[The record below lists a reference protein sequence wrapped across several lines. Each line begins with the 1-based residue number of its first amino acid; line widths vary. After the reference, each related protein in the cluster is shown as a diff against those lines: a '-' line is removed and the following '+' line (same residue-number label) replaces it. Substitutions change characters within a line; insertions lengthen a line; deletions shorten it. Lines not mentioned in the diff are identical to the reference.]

1 MSPRL
6 PPEGDGE
13 LGAVDIPVDRLRISP
28 EMRIP
33 ASTGSIFFKIPELTP
48 ENFCA

>member
-1 MSPRL
+1 MV
-6 PPEGDGE
+6 GE

-28 EMRIP
+28 EMSTP
-33 ASTGSIFFKIPELTP
+33 ASTGSIFFKISEPIP